1 MCPYCGVCNFVN
13 VSNSLRS
20 LPFCVFGSSGG
31 GRARLGAQTSP
42 LYRGELSGA
51 GRDLLPLFIHI
62 RLNGGN
68 GSSSSVQQ
76 VISGEIK

>member
-1 MCPYCGVCNFVN
+1 MNLVV
-13 VSNSLRS
+13 LA
-20 LPFCVFGSSGG
+20 LGG
-31 GRARLGAQTSP
+31 LGDQTSP
-42 LYRGELSGA
+42 LCGGKSFGA
-51 GRDLLPLFIHI
+51 SRDLLPLFIHI

>member
-1 MCPYCGVCNFVN
+1 MEFVTLNVFVN
-13 VSNSLRS
+13 NSLGF
-20 LPFCVFGSSGG
+20 LPFCVFGGSGG
-31 GRARLGAQTSP
+31 GRARLGQQTSP
-42 LYRGELSGA
+42 LCRGKLSGA

-76 VISGEIK
+76 VISGEIKK